1 MLGRIICLLSLIG
14 LNVSARAQTA
24 TCEST
29 EAACVLSAAWS
40 AALILPEEKRMRLS
54 SAFLEIALLSDDA
67 DLLSSWEERFGRSA
81 APVSPYPDYGWQKAE
96 PILQQSGVEGL
107 IELARNRQAPL
118 SFGRTDALLSA
129 GKRLHAD
136 QPDAAQKLND
146 VLLDLSRS
154 ASSFERPNLAH
165 AAAELAMARC
175 DATLF
180 SKAVA
185 LTDAPRN
192 LRYAFWQARLDGSAL
207 DLLDRVRSIDNDA
220 DTREVRRVLDG
231 YRAILNLGYCDQSAK
246 AMGG

>member
-1 MLGRIICLLSLIG
+1 MLGRIIFLFSLIG
-14 LNVSARAQTA
+14 LNVSAHAQTDA
-24 TCEST
+24 CDTSET
-29 EAACVLSAAWS
+29 ACVLNAAWS
-40 AALILPEEKRMRLS
+40 AALILPDEKRMRLS
-54 SAFLEIALLSDDA
+54 SAFLEIASLSGDANLLSQ
-67 DLLSSWEERFGRSA
+67 WEERFGG
-81 APVSPYPDYGWQKAE
+81 PVASEAPYPDYGWQQAE
-96 PILQQSGVEGL
+96 PILRQSGVDGL
-107 IELARNRQAPL
+107 IERARNRQAPL

-136 QPDAAQKLND
+136 QPEAASKLNE

-175 DATLF
+175 DASLF
-180 SKAVA
+180 AKAVA

-231 YRAILNLGYCDQSAK
+231 YRAILNLGYCDQSAE